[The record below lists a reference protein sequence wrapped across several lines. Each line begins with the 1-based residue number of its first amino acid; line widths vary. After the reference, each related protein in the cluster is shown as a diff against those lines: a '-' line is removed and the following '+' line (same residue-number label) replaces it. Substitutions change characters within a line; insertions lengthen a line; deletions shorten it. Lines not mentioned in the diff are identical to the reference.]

1 MTATRVIPCL
11 QLVDESLVKA
21 VRFGRRTYVGDP
33 ANTVRIFNELEVDEL
48 CFLDIRASLEGREP
62 NLGLLRDIASE
73 AFMPMAYGGGI
84 TRAATALEILSIGFE
99 KVVLN
104 TAAVRQPD
112 LISEIARS
120 AGSQAVVGSI
130 DVRTGLLGRR
140 RVHIRDGREK
150 TGLDPRSWARRL
162 EQLGCGELL
171 VTAMDREGTWA
182 GFDVDLLRDIATA
195 VTIPVIAHGGC
206 GAVSHIAA
214 VVRDAGVS
222 AVAVGSMV
230 VFQKQ
235 GMGVLINF
243 PARAA
248 LDSALASARA
258 QAR

>member
-1 MTATRVIPCL
+1 MTSVRVIPCL

-21 VRFGRRTYVGDP
+21 VQFGRYTYVGDP

-48 CFLDIRASLEGREP
+48 CFLDIRASLEGRSP
-62 NLGLLRDIASE
+62 NLALLRDIATE

-104 TAAVRQPD
+104 TSAVQRPE
-112 LISEIARS
+112 LIGEIARS

-130 DVRTGLLGRR
+130 DIHTGRLGRR
-140 RVHIRDGREK
+140 RVFTRDGRDR
-150 TGLDPRSWARRL
+150 TGLDPVAWARRL

-171 VTAMDREGTWA
+171 VTSMDREGTWR
-182 GFDVDLLRDIATA
+182 GFDVALMRELVRA
-195 VTIPVIAHGGC
+195 VSIPVIAHGGC
-206 GAVSHIAA
+206 GSVAHIAA
-214 VVRDAGVS
+214 VVAGADVS

-243 PARAA
+243 PEPATLTQALGAR
-248 LDSALASARA
+248 
-258 QAR
+258 